1 MGSFCRVKPAA
12 FAAILWLLTL
22 ANAQGFFYDDFTQV
36 CSSQQ
41 DFQYLGCF
49 ATTNQPWTY
58 NPTNRG
64 GDPSRSWVHWDQGDN
79 VNITTTPYFCTDTC
93 RAHGFKYAATWDR
106 QCRCGMA
113 LQSSVK
119 DLGSAQPDDS
129 LCTDAGSFCPGDRR
143 ENCGTNQGARIW
155 VDPSFQEESLLP
167 DPSILAAQYNV
178 LGCFYQPN
186 LPSGDASVTTTTQ
199 SSTATC
205 FTYCADLGYPLTFM
219 VPLGSGSVKCSCG
232 QDFGVESRSY
242 LDVSNQYCSTACDTG
257 LAGGCTGLNCCGNDG
272 AQVYP
277 VYANPN
283 LLGCHVPRI
292 PGYADQAVATP
303 AADSYTC
310 IETPASI
317 LTRPP
322 YTIAYDAAATISR
335 SATFVATAQA
345 EATPY
350 VNYGCYSDLTL
361 AGALGGIQ
369 AIATIL
375 LAGGVVTV
383 QTCTEYCDA
392 NDYPYAGLT
401 STNVGTSACFC
412 GTGPGAQ
419 LNSSN
424 VQAMEDCNY
433 PCSGSPQEN
442 CGSPNGPLL
451 YVASDIVVG
460 GAWAASY
467 TATYSSTPIYSCT
480 ETRTTTSSTSTSTI
494 TSSSSTI
501 TSSSSTETSSSSTDT
516 SSPTTITSSSSTDTS
531 FTSAATSTITS
542 TSDTTTTVITTSS
555 ETGTASTTTTGT
567 TSVEM
572 TDTSTTTYIS
582 STATTDTSSIVT
594 TDTSGSTTEV
604 SSTTTTDTS
613 SSLIETS
620 SSETTSTSSM
630 ILSTSTSTATTT
642 ETSST
647 QSTDTSSEIIST
659 SSTSTE
665 TASTGSTDTST
676 SGTTSSQ
683 TTDISFAVTSTDIL
697 SNTLITITT
706 DTSSS
711 TTGTTSIQT
720 SGTSSGT
727 ASTDSTDSSFVMTLT
742 DRFSTESVTFTLL
755 TTTNPDSSTSKT
767 DATSSGTT
775 EASLTTTNTDTA
787 STTISVPSSI
797 STTASLPTTVI
808 SLSILPIDES
818 ITLLPTD
825 SGISDTLLPTGTD
838 SAGTI
843 VPTVINATT
852 LLSTTETATLA
863 TSTQTTGTTQNT
875 DTTSTGTQ
883 SSGTAQDTNTASTR
897 TETSGTALNTGT
909 SNTGTQ
915 TDGNTS
921 TIGSL
926 VNTPTAS
933 FANTTIATSS
943 ESSAPATSTSG
954 TGTAG
959 GSLTAGSSSISLST
973 MDTSTISSS
982 TIGSSTIISSVIGS
996 STTSPSMISSS
1007 TTSSAGNP
1015 GVTNMPEDEIILAI
1029 LPVDAGPLVNLT
1041 RRGLGDLAK
1050 RQATDGG
1057 FVGGAAPI
1065 NPDSCND
1072 ATPFNLTNGRLG
1084 SGGQFVATNPGIAYK
1099 EFKVSPTGSISTT
1112 FTVSNGVLA
1121 WYNDVFYG
1129 GQAGFCQVPSGQI
1142 FITFGIPGTEPVD
1155 CEFVFLVVYERG
1167 QCNPDGAIISITST
1181 ISSISTAVSAGTA
1194 TTISPGTLT
1203 TTATPSGS
1211 GGDGSGLASAT
1222 ILPQSQDIF
1231 PFSASPADEI
1241 CVETTLSCNDRRY
1254 SFDRTA
1260 GSGGQGVCF
1269 RLKRINPRPG
1279 DRMYIVIKVMD
1290 DPAPDG
1296 PDDPFG
1302 DQGQNQANEV
1312 KAINLLRGAAHVV
1325 QVLTMSNDPIR
1336 GIPLHD
1342 RARWVYMEWL
1352 HNGTLEDFLERAEA
1366 RDSPLPNRLMW
1377 RFLMCLIRMVIAMS
1391 WPEAHQPDNIR
1402 LEGPQRG
1409 FGSVVI
1415 RNRDIQDKNL
1425 MFDRFDPSTGCIEH
1439 TLAPIMKMI
1448 DFGLVWIEHPTESVS
1463 E

>member
-12 FAAILWLLTL
+12 FAAFLWLLTL
-22 ANAQGFFYDDFTQV
+22 ADAQGFFYDDFTQV

-49 ATTNQPWTY
+49 ATTSQPWTY

-119 DLGSAQPDDS
+119 DLGSAQADDT
-129 LCTDAGSFCPGDRR
+129 LCTAAGSFCPGDRR

-155 VDPSFQEESLLP
+155 ADPSFQEESLLP
-167 DPSILAAQYNV
+167 DPAILATQYNV
-178 LGCFYQPN
+178 LGCFYHAN
-186 LPSGDASVTTTTQ
+186 LPSGDATVTTTTQ

-219 VPLGSGSVKCSCG
+219 APLGSGSVKCSCG

-242 LDVSNQYCSTACDTG
+242 LDVSDQYCSTACDTG
-257 LAGGCTGLNCCGNDG
+257 LAGGCTGLDCCGNDG

-283 LLGCHVPRI
+283 LLGCHVPQI

-317 LTRPP
+317 LARQP
-322 YTIAYDAAATISR
+322 YTIAYGAAATISR

-345 EATPY
+345 QATPY
-350 VNYGCYSDLTL
+350 VNYGCYSGLTL
-361 AGALGGIQ
+361 AGALGGLQ
-369 AIATIL
+369 AVPTNL

-401 STNVGTSACFC
+401 STDVGTSACFC

-419 LNSSN
+419 LTNSN
-424 VQAMEDCNY
+424 IQAMEDCNY
-433 PCSGSPQEN
+433 PCSGSLQEN
-442 CGSPNGPLL
+442 CGSPNGPLV
-451 YVASDIVVG
+451 YVASNVVVVG

-480 ETRTTTSSTSTSTI
+480 ETRTTTSSSSTSTV
-494 TSSSSTI
+494 TSFSSTI
-501 TSSSSTETSSSSTDT
+501 TSTSSTVTASSSTETSSS
-516 SSPTTITSSSSTDTS
+516 TTITSSSSTDTS
-531 FTSAATSTITS
+531 SSSAATSAITS
-542 TSDTTTTVITTSS
+542 TSDTTTTAVTASS

-567 TSVEM
+567 TSVET
-572 TDTSTTTYIS
+572 TDTSTTTDIS
-582 STATTDTSSIVT
+582 STTTKDI
-594 TDTSGSTTEV
+594 
-604 SSTTTTDTS
+604 SSTVTTDTS
-613 SSLIETS
+613 SSSMVIS
-620 SSETTSTSSM
+620 SSETSST
-630 ILSTSTSTATTT
+630 IISTSTSMASTT

-647 QSTDTSSEIIST
+647 QTTDTSSVSLST
-659 SSTSTE
+659 SSTSAA
-665 TASTGSTDTST
+665 TASTGPTDISTST

-697 SNTLITITT
+697 NNTLITFTT

-727 ASTDSTDSSFVMTLT
+727 ASTDSTDSSFVVTLT
-742 DRFSTESVTFTLL
+742 DRFSTESLTFTLL
-755 TTTNPDSSTSKT
+755 TTTNPDSFTSRT

-787 STTISVPSSI
+787 STTISVASSI
-797 STTASLPTTVI
+797 PTTASLPTTVI
-808 SLSILPIDES
+808 SLSISPIDES

-825 SGISDTLLPTGTD
+825 SVISDTLLPTNTD
-838 SAGTI
+838 SAGTL
-843 VPTVINATT
+843 VPTVTIVSTGINATT
-852 LLSTTETATLA
+852 LLSTAETATLP

-875 DTTSTGTQ
+875 DMANTGTQ
-883 SSGTAQDTNTASTR
+883 SSGTAQDTNTASTS
-897 TETSGTALNTGT
+897 TETSGAALNTGT
-909 SNTGTQ
+909 SNTGIQ
-915 TDGNTS
+915 TDSSTSTSKSSINTS
-921 TIGSL
+921 TAI
-926 VNTPTAS
+926 
-933 FANTTIATSS
+933 FANTTTATSS
-943 ESSAPATSTSG
+943 GSSASATSRSG

-973 MDTSTISSS
+973 MGTSTMSLSTMGTSTINSS
-982 TIGSSTIISSVIGS
+982 TIGSSTIISSMFGS
-996 STTSPSMISSS
+996 STTSPSTTSSS
-1007 TTSSAGNP
+1007 TTSSAGIP
-1015 GVTNMPEDEIILAI
+1015 GVTNVPEDEIILAI

-1041 RRGLGDLAK
+1041 QRGLGDLAK

-1072 ATPFNLTNGRLG
+1072 ATPFNLTNGRFG

-1099 EFKVSPTGSISTT
+1099 EFRVSPTGSISTT

-1142 FITFGIPGTEPVD
+1142 FVTFGIPGTEPVD

-1167 QCNPDGAIISITST
+1167 QCNPDGTIVSITSK
-1181 ISSISTAVSAGTA
+1181 ISSISTAASAGTI

-1203 TTATPSGS
+1203 TTATSSGS
-1211 GGDGSGLASAT
+1211 GGDASAT

-1231 PFSASPADEI
+1231 PYSASPADEI
-1241 CVETTLSCNDRRY
+1241 CVETTLSWY
-1254 SFDRTA
+1254 P
-1260 GSGGQGVCF
+1260 GQPTF
-1269 RLKRINPRPG
+1269 L
-1279 DRMYIVIKVMD
+1279 
-1290 DPAPDG
+1290 PA
-1296 PDDPFG
+1296 
-1302 DQGQNQANEV
+1302 V
-1312 KAINLLRGAAHVV
+1312 
-1325 QVLTMSNDPIR
+1325 
-1336 GIPLHD
+1336 
-1342 RARWVYMEWL
+1342 
-1352 HNGTLEDFLERAEA
+1352 
-1366 RDSPLPNRLMW
+1366 
-1377 RFLMCLIRMVIAMS
+1377 
-1391 WPEAHQPDNIR
+1391 
-1402 LEGPQRG
+1402 
-1409 FGSVVI
+1409 
-1415 RNRDIQDKNL
+1415 
-1425 MFDRFDPSTGCIEH
+1425 
-1439 TLAPIMKMI
+1439 
-1448 DFGLVWIEHPTESVS
+1448 
-1463 E
+1463 

>member
-199 SSTATC
+199 SSTTTC

-369 AIATIL
+369 AIATNL

-531 FTSAATSTITS
+531 SASAATSTITP
-542 TSDTTTTVITTSS
+542 TIDATTTVITTSS

-567 TSVEM
+567 SVET
-572 TDTSTTTYIS
+572 TDTSTTTDIS
-582 STATTDTSSIVT
+582 STATTGTSSIVT

-613 SSLIETS
+613 SSSIETS

-647 QSTDTSSEIIST
+647 QTTDTSSEIIST

-852 LLSTTETATLA
+852 LLSTTETATLP
-863 TSTQTTGTTQNT
+863 TSKQTTGTTQNT
-875 DTTSTGTQ
+875 DTANTGTQ
-883 SSGTAQDTNTASTR
+883 SSGTAHDTNTASTR

-921 TIGSL
+921 TIRSL

-973 MDTSTISSS
+973 
-982 TIGSSTIISSVIGS
+982 IGTSTIISSVIGL
-996 STTSPSMISSS
+996 STASPFMISSS

-1029 LPVDAGPLVNLT
+1029 LPVDDGPLVNLT

-1057 FVGGAAPI
+1057 FVGGAAPT

-1167 QCNPDGAIISITST
+1167 QCNPDGAIISITSP
-1181 ISSISTAVSAGTA
+1181 ISSTSTAASAGTA
-1194 TTISPGTLT
+1194 TTISLGTLT

-1211 GGDGSGLASAT
+1211 GGDGNGLASAT

-1241 CVETTLSCNDRRY
+1241 CVETTLSWY
-1254 SFDRTA
+1254 P
-1260 GSGGQGVCF
+1260 GQPTF
-1269 RLKRINPRPG
+1269 L
-1279 DRMYIVIKVMD
+1279 
-1290 DPAPDG
+1290 PA
-1296 PDDPFG
+1296 
-1302 DQGQNQANEV
+1302 V
-1312 KAINLLRGAAHVV
+1312 
-1325 QVLTMSNDPIR
+1325 
-1336 GIPLHD
+1336 
-1342 RARWVYMEWL
+1342 
-1352 HNGTLEDFLERAEA
+1352 
-1366 RDSPLPNRLMW
+1366 
-1377 RFLMCLIRMVIAMS
+1377 
-1391 WPEAHQPDNIR
+1391 
-1402 LEGPQRG
+1402 
-1409 FGSVVI
+1409 
-1415 RNRDIQDKNL
+1415 
-1425 MFDRFDPSTGCIEH
+1425 
-1439 TLAPIMKMI
+1439 
-1448 DFGLVWIEHPTESVS
+1448 
-1463 E
+1463 